1 MCLSYIWPSPLREAE
16 FRDLFLYRFKRGI
29 RGIWVDVVQED
40 DSGYLLS
47 VYLLVWDTVL
57 NTSHVRIRK
66 ASKDVIK

>member
-1 MCLSYIWPSPLREAE
+1 M
-16 FRDLFLYRFKRGI
+16 DLFLYRFKRGI

-40 DSGYLLS
+40 DSGYLSS

-66 ASKDVIK
+66 ASKDAIK